1 MGNVRFSSYADLGLV
16 ILSERCHW
24 VLVIK
29 CSLGYSGGSWLSY
42 FFMSKGHHFWGV
54 YPSQVVTL
62 ISYHTV
68 SVNLYVLSQLEFLF
82 LRQKYHDEKGN
93 LEKKGFTSPSRL
105 SSVQGSQG
113 RNTSQALETGA
124 G

>member
-16 ILSERCHW
+16 ILSEPCHW

-42 FFMSKGHHFWGV
+42 FFMSKGPHFLGGI
-54 YPSQVVTL
+54 L
-62 ISYHTV
+62 ITSSNPHIISHSKCKFIHTV
-68 SVNLYVLSQLEFLF
+68 LARVSISAT
-82 LRQKYHDEKGN
+82 KYHDEKGN
-93 LEKKGFTSPSRL
+93 LERKGFISSSKL